1 MLSTLLNN
9 KINIDIDNLV
19 SLTAGFV
26 AADLKMLLNLVSIE
40 HYQRLKLQK
49 SESE

>member
-1 MLSTLLNN
+1 MLLKLLSE

-40 HYQRLKLQK
+40 HYQRIKLLN
-49 SESE
+49 S